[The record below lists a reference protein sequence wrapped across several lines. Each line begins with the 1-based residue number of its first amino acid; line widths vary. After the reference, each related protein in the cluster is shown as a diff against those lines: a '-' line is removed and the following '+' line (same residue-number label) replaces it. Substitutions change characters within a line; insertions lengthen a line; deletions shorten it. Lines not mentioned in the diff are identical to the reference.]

1 MQDIVELMQ
10 EAQERINTYDPIFV
24 DKTEMVLG
32 VLRSKGIVSY
42 KRISQ
47 NGKFHTLLAATLVLA
62 HEKQTDFMLPTRKQ
76 ETLYNRGVSTTIV
89 QFLDNAVKEGL
100 LLSQSTDF
108 TARGRLSLGDI
119 IKAYL
124 ETEAQAA

>member
-10 EAQERINTYDPIFV
+10 EAQQRINTYDPVFV
-24 DKTEMVLG
+24 DKTEKVLA
-32 VLRSKGIVSY
+32 VLRSKGVISY

-47 NGKFHTLLAATLVLA
+47 NGRYHTLLAATLVLA

-76 ETLYNRGVSTTIV
+76 QTLYNRGVSTRIV
-89 QFLDNAVKEGL
+89 KFLESAVKEGL
-100 LLSQSTDF
+100 ILSQSTDF
-108 TARGRLSLGDI
+108 TARGRLCLGDV

-124 ETEAQAA
+124 ETEPIAA

>member
-10 EAQERINTYDPIFV
+10 EAQQRINTYDPVFV
-24 DKTEMVLG
+24 DKTEKVLA
-32 VLRSKGIVSY
+32 VLRSKGVISY

-47 NGKFHTLLAATLVLA
+47 NGRYHTLLAATLVLA

-76 ETLYNRGVSTTIV
+76 QTLYNRGVSTRIV
-89 QFLDNAVKEGL
+89 SFLDNAVREGL
-100 LLSQSTDF
+100 IISQASDF

-124 ETEAQAA
+124 EHEQEAA

>member
-10 EAQERINTYDPIFV
+10 EAQQRINTYDPVFV
-24 DKTEMVLG
+24 DKTDKVLA
-32 VLRSKGIVSY
+32 VLRSKGVISY

-47 NGKFHTLLAATLVLA
+47 NGRYHTLLAATLVLA

-76 ETLYNRGVSTTIV
+76 QTLYNRGVSTRIV
-89 QFLDNAVKEGL
+89 KFLDSAVKEGL
-100 LLSQSTDF
+100 ILSQSTDF
-108 TARGRLSLGDI
+108 TARGRLCLGDV

-124 ETEAQAA
+124 ETEPVAA

>member
-10 EAQERINTYDPIFV
+10 EAQQRINTYDPVFV
-24 DKTEMVLG
+24 DKTEKVLA
-32 VLRSKGIVSY
+32 VLRSKGVISY

-47 NGKFHTLLAATLVLA
+47 NGRYHTLLAATLVLA

-76 ETLYNRGVSTTIV
+76 QTLYNRGVSTRIV
-89 QFLDNAVKEGL
+89 KFLDSAVKEGL
-100 LLSQSTDF
+100 ILSQSTDF
-108 TARGRLSLGDI
+108 TAHGRLCLGDV

-124 ETEAQAA
+124 ETEPVAA

>member
-10 EAQERINTYDPIFV
+10 EAQQRINTYDPVFV
-24 DKTEMVLG
+24 DKTEKVLA
-32 VLRSKGIVSY
+32 VLRSKGVISY

-47 NGKFHTLLAATLVLA
+47 NGRYHTLLAATLVLA

-76 ETLYNRGVSTTIV
+76 QTLYNRGVSTRIV
-89 QFLDNAVKEGL
+89 KFLDSAVKEGL
-100 LLSQSTDF
+100 ILSQSTDF
-108 TARGRLSLGDI
+108 TAHGRLCLGDV

-124 ETEAQAA
+124 ETEPIAA

>member
-10 EAQERINTYDPIFV
+10 EAQQRINTYDPVFV
-24 DKTEMVLG
+24 DKTEKVLA
-32 VLRSKGIVSY
+32 VLRSKGVISY

-47 NGKFHTLLAATLVLA
+47 NGRYHTLLAATLVLA

-76 ETLYNRGVSTTIV
+76 QTLYNRGVSTRIV
-89 QFLDNAVKEGL
+89 KFLDSAVKEGL
-100 LLSQSTDF
+100 ILSQSTDF
-108 TARGRLSLGDI
+108 TARGRLCLGDV

-124 ETEAQAA
+124 ETEPIAA

>member
-10 EAQERINTYDPIFV
+10 EAQERINTYDPVFV
-24 DKTEMVLG
+24 DKTEKVLG
-32 VLRSKGIVSY
+32 VLRSKGVVSY

-76 ETLYNRGVSTTIV
+76 QTLYNRGVSTRIV
-89 QFLDNAVKEGL
+89 KFLDSAVKEGL
-100 LLSQSTDF
+100 ILSQSTDF
-108 TARGRLSLGDI
+108 TARGRLCLGDV

-124 ETEAQAA
+124 ETEPVAA

>member
-10 EAQERINTYDPIFV
+10 EAQQRINTYDPVFV
-24 DKTEMVLG
+24 DKTEKVLA
-32 VLRSKGIVSY
+32 VLRSKGVISY

-47 NGKFHTLLAATLVLA
+47 NGRYHTLLAATLVLA

-76 ETLYNRGVSTTIV
+76 QTLYNRGVSTRIV
-89 QFLDNAVKEGL
+89 SFLDNAVKEGL
-100 LLSQSTDF
+100 IISQASDF

-124 ETEAQAA
+124 EHEQEAA

>member
-10 EAQERINTYDPIFV
+10 EAQQRINTYDPVFV
-24 DKTEMVLG
+24 DKTEKVLA
-32 VLRSKGIVSY
+32 VLRSKGVISY

-47 NGKFHTLLAATLVLA
+47 NGRYHTLLAATLVLA

-76 ETLYNRGVSTTIV
+76 QTLYNRGVSTRIV
-89 QFLDNAVKEGL
+89 KFLDSAVKEGL
-100 LLSQSTDF
+100 ILSQSADF
-108 TARGRLSLGDI
+108 TARGRLCLGDV

-124 ETEAQAA
+124 ETEPIAA